1 MSSTRAPVPF
11 VEMTP
16 KHRKTAS
23 AEHSVEC
30 IPTPSPM
37 QGGGASATEAAS
49 SSSGCSSISFEQAF
63 SHEEDIIPPVQEHSA
78 MEPPTS
84 WLEKAS
90 DRVNTLINPDDIL
103 GALSA
108 HYGMPQDHPIREI
121 MRHFLND
128 AFIALDDENDNT
140 PPYMVFQIGNLTQ
153 RRFPM
158 EADAEMNLVNLF
170 QILRKKRSELDTLLH
185 KYMSAH
191 YKMRNTT
198 TLKGQLL
205 ALTAQVRHT
214 VAPPPTKLEFQR
226 IITDHINSMIVDAAV
241 FTQYMQDFKP
251 FMAKDESA

>member
-1 MSSTRAPVPF
+1 
-11 VEMTP
+11 
-16 KHRKTAS
+16 
-23 AEHSVEC
+23 
-30 IPTPSPM
+30 M
-37 QGGGASATEAAS
+37 QGGGASAAAEPAS
-49 SSSGCSSISFEQAF
+49 SSSGCISVTSEQEF
-63 SHEEDIIPPVQEHSA
+63 SHEEDIRPPVQEGHSA
-78 MEPPTS
+78 MEPPAS

-108 HYGMPQDHPIREI
+108 HYGMAQDSPIREI
-121 MRHFLND
+121 MCRFLKD
-128 AFIALDDENDNT
+128 AFMLDGDSDT

-226 IITDHINSMIVDAAV
+226 IITDHINSMNVDAAV
-241 FTQYMQDFKP
+241 FHHYMQDFEP
-251 FMAKDESA
+251 FMAKDYSA